1 MKELAEI
8 DQCLANYNRVVMYL
22 VGRKGLLEKRIRQ
35 SKDTNLETIAEN
47 GRRQRL
53 TDRDFI

>member
-53 TDRDFI
+53 TDRDYI